1 MGKLILEVK
10 ETIIFIMLVLC
21 SVIYVILNNHRRS
34 SLLSEYG
41 HTTVTLSSAN
51 SYSYEKVK
59 MTFEE
64 YCDKHT
70 GPQNIKTLG
79 NETFYM

>member
-1 MGKLILEVK
+1 MVSLLHC
-10 ETIIFIMLVLC
+10 FSLV
-21 SVIYVILNNHRRS
+21 SFNYHRRS

>member
-1 MGKLILEVK
+1 M
-10 ETIIFIMLVLC
+10 
-21 SVIYVILNNHRRS
+21 SRS
-34 SLLSEYG
+34 SLIESYG

-51 SYSYEKVK
+51 SYSYQKVK

-70 GPQNIKTLG
+70 GPQNIKTMG
-79 NETFYM
+79 NGKWDLVITV